1 MQQFQSS
8 GQRIAAASER
18 NAQRSLSALTI
29 SSTVYDNHAVIM
41 QQAPPDVVGGQSGA
55 GNIEHGKESTFG
67 SHHVDGRKARQGIN
81 RQLAPLGI
89 RLTHLAY
96 TILWSGQC
104 RRASVLDER
113 CVAAAGLL

>member
-1 MQQFQSS
+1 MQQFESS

-29 SSTVYDNHAVIM
+29 SSTVYDNHAVIVH
-41 QQAPPDVVGGQSGA
+41 QAPPDVIGGQSGA
-55 GNIEHGKESTFG
+55 GNMSMVKNPPSGAITSMA
-67 SHHVDGRKARQGIN
+67 GRPKGIN

-96 TILWSGQC
+96 TIL
-104 RRASVLDER
+104 
-113 CVAAAGLL
+113 